1 MNSGFRSLV
10 GRRRRLRESPSTP
23 LVLATITVWLALL
36 AVPAL
41 AQQPVSDP
49 PDQPEFLS
57 HYDFNLSAA
66 SLASG
71 SQQFSWDT
79 RWDGNVD
86 VVDYVYG
93 RLSVLANYQAILG
106 NEFRSFDPN
115 QSTYTLEA
123 SSSIRDGRTELAAVF
138 NHVSRHLG
146 DRPKRESISEN
157 SLGARVLRRFGES
170 GPTADL
176 RTEWRK
182 VINPAYVD
190 YTWIGQ
196 VDVTV
201 RRTLSARTGVYGRG
215 FGEMYGVDQ
224 AIAGRERQQGGRAEI
239 GLRLSGTH
247 GAVDLFAGA
256 ERVVDADPLDRVA
269 RHWAFAGFRLVGK

>member
-1 MNSGFRSLV
+1 MSRYNFGL
-10 GRRRRLRESPSTP
+10 T
-23 LVLATITVWLALL
+23 
-36 AVPAL
+36 
-41 AQQPVSDP
+41 
-49 PDQPEFLS
+49 
-57 HYDFNLSAA
+57 AA

-71 SQQFSWDT
+71 NQRFSWDT
-79 RWDGNVD
+79 RWDGDLD

-93 RLSVLANYQAILG
+93 RVSVQANYQAILG

-115 QSTYTLEA
+115 QSIYTLEV
-123 SSSIRDGRTELAAVF
+123 SSSVRDRGTELAVVL

-146 DRPKRESISEN
+146 DRPKLVSISQN
-157 SLGARVLRRFGES
+157 SIGPRVLRRFGAK

-176 RTEWRK
+176 RAEWRK
-182 VINPAYVD
+182 VLNPAYVD

-269 RHWAFAGFRLVGK
+269 RHWAFVGFRLVGR

>member
-1 MNSGFRSLV
+1 MLS
-10 GRRRRLRESPSTP
+10 
-23 LVLATITVWLALL
+23 AL
-36 AVPAL
+36 PAL
-41 AQQPVSDP
+41 AQQPLADP
-49 PDQPEFLS
+49 PNSPEFMS
-57 HYDFNLSAA
+57 RYDFNLSAA

-71 SQQFSWDT
+71 STQFSWDT
-79 RWDGNVD
+79 RWDGDLD

-115 QSTYTLEA
+115 QSTYTLEV
-123 SSSIRDGRTELAAVF
+123 SSSVRDRGAELALVF

-146 DRPKRESISEN
+146 DRPKRLSVSEN
-157 SLGARVLRRFGES
+157 SLGPRVLRRFGGK

-176 RTEWRK
+176 RAEFRK

-201 RRTLSARTGVYGRG
+201 RRALSGRTGVYGRG
-215 FGEMYGVDQ
+215 YGEMYGVDP
-224 AIAGRERQQGGRAEI
+224 AVAGRERQQGGRAEI
-239 GLRLSGTH
+239 GIRLTGTH

-256 ERVVDADPLDRVA
+256 ERVVDADPLDRLA
-269 RHWAFAGFRLVGK
+269 RHWAFAGFRLASK